1 MIKLYG
7 FPQTRSVRAAWALEE
22 AGADYEYTLVN
33 LLKGEHKQAAFLTI
47 NPFGKIPSLVDDS
60 IVISESAAICTH
72 IAEKFPAA
80 KLIPTDAKGRAEYF
94 QWLFF
99 VVSELEVHLWTAAK
113 HDRFLPEDKR
123 IPAIANTSFW
133 EFEKA
138 AAVLS
143 THLKGRQYI
152 AGEQFSAADIICV
165 SVLHWAHHVK
175 ITLDDTLLSYMNR
188 LSERPALARARAREA
203 AATQA

>member
-22 AGADYEYTLVN
+22 AGAEYEYELVN
-33 LLKGEHKQAAFLTI
+33 LRTGEHKQPAFLAI
-47 NPFGKIPSLVDDS
+47 NPFGKIPTLVDDGQA
-60 IVISESAAICTH
+60 ISESAAICTH

-138 AAVLS
+138 ATVLS
-143 THLKGRQYI
+143 THLKDRQYI

-175 ITLDDTLLSYMNR
+175 IALDDTLLNYMNR
-188 LSERPALARARAREA
+188 LSERPALARARKREA
-203 AATQA
+203 AA

>member
-7 FPQTRSVRAAWALEE
+7 FPQTRSSRVAWALEE
-22 AGADYEYTLVN
+22 AGAEYEYVLVN
-33 LLKGEHKQAAFLTI
+33 LRAGEHKQAAFLAI
-47 NPFGKIPSLVDDS
+47 NPFGKIPSLVDDG
-60 IVISESAAICTH
+60 IGISESAAICTH

-80 KLIPTDAKGRAEYF
+80 KLIPNDAKGRAEYF

-113 HDRFLPEDKR
+113 HDRLLPEDKR
-123 IPAIANTSFW
+123 IPEIGNTSYW

-143 THLKGRQYI
+143 THLNEHQYI
-152 AGEQFSAADIICV
+152 AGDQFSAADIICV
-165 SVLHWAHHVK
+165 SVLHWAHHVNVN
-175 ITLDDTLLSYMNR
+175 LDETLLNYMNR
-188 LSERPALARARAREA
+188 LSERPALARARKREA
-203 AATQA
+203 EAT

>member
-175 ITLDDTLLSYMNR
+175 ITLDDTLLNYMNR
-188 LSERPALARARAREA
+188 LSERPALARARKREA
-203 AATQA
+203 DAT

>member
-22 AGADYEYTLVN
+22 AGAKYEYGLVN
-33 LLKGEHKQAAFLTI
+33 LRTGEHKQAAFLAI
-47 NPFGKIPSLVDDS
+47 NPFGKIPSLVDDGL
-60 IVISESAAICTH
+60 VISESAAISTH

-80 KLIPTDAKGRAEYF
+80 RLIPMDAKGRAEYF

-99 VVSELEVHLWTAAK
+99 IVSELEVHLWTAAK

-123 IPAIANTSFW
+123 IPEIANTSYW

-143 THLKGRQYI
+143 TRLKDRQYI

-175 ITLDDTLLSYMNR
+175 VNLDDTLLSYMNR

-203 AATQA
+203 DAI

>member
-7 FPQTRSVRAAWALEE
+7 FPQTRSSRVTWALEE
-22 AGADYEYTLVN
+22 AGAEYEYELVN
-33 LLKGEHKQAAFLTI
+33 LRAGEHKQPTFLAI
-47 NPFGKIPSLVDDS
+47 NPFGKIPTLVDDGHA
-60 IVISESAAICTH
+60 VSESAAICTY

-80 KLIPTDAKGRAEYF
+80 KLIPNDAKSRAEYF

-113 HDRFLPEDKR
+113 HDRLLPEDKKV
-123 IPAIANTSFW
+123 PAVVSTSFW

-143 THLKGRQYI
+143 AHLKDQRYI
-152 AGEQFSAADIICV
+152 AGNQFSAADIVCV
-165 SVLHWAHHVK
+165 SVLHWAQHQKVP
-175 ITLDDTLLSYMNR
+175 LDDTLLHYMNK
-188 LSERPALARARAREA
+188 LSERPALTRARKREA
-203 AATQA
+203 DAT

>member
-7 FPQTRSVRAAWALEE
+7 FPQTRSSRVAWALEE
-22 AGADYEYTLVN
+22 AGAEYEYVLVN
-33 LLKGEHKQAAFLTI
+33 LRAGEHKQAAFLAI
-47 NPFGKIPSLVDDS
+47 NPFGKIPSLVDDGQ
-60 IVISESAAICTH
+60 VISESAAICTH

-80 KLIPTDAKGRAEYF
+80 NLIPSDAKGRAEFF

-113 HDRFLPEDKR
+113 HDRLLPEDKR
-123 IPAIANTSFW
+123 IPEIGNTSYW

-143 THLKGRQYI
+143 THLKEHQYI
-152 AGEQFSAADIICV
+152 AGEKFSAADIICV
-165 SVLHWAHHVK
+165 SVLHWAHHVNVN
-175 ITLDDTLLSYMNR
+175 LDETLLNYMNR
-188 LSERPALARARAREA
+188 LSERPALARARKREA
-203 AATQA
+203 EAT

>member
-7 FPQTRSVRAAWALEE
+7 YPQTRSVRATWALEE
-22 AGADYEYTLVN
+22 ACAEYEYQLVN
-33 LLKGEHKQAAFLTI
+33 LRTGEHKQPAFLAI
-47 NPFGKIPSLVDDS
+47 NPFAKIPSLVDDGL
-60 IVISESAAICTH
+60 VVSESAAICTY

-80 KLIPTDAKGRAEYF
+80 KLIPTEAKGRAEYF

-123 IPAIANTSFW
+123 IPEIANSSYW

-143 THLKGRQYI
+143 AHLKDHQYL
-152 AGEQFSAADIICV
+152 AGGQFTAADIICA

-175 ITLDDTLLSYMNR
+175 VNLDDTLLSYMNH
-188 LSERPALARARAREA
+188 LSERPALARARKREA
-203 AATQA
+203 DAT

>member
-7 FPQTRSVRAAWALEE
+7 FPQTRSSRVAWALEE
-22 AGADYEYTLVN
+22 ANAEYEYRLVN
-33 LLKGEHKQAAFLTI
+33 LRAGEHKQAAFLAI
-47 NPFGKIPSLVDDS
+47 NPFGKIPSLVDDGL
-60 IVISESAAICTH
+60 VISESAAICTH

-80 KLIPTDAKGRAEYF
+80 KLIPSDAKGRAEYF

-113 HDRFLPEDKR
+113 HDRLLPEDKR
-123 IPAIANTSFW
+123 IPEIGNTSYW
-133 EFEKA
+133 EFDKA
-138 AAVLS
+138 SAVLS

-152 AGEQFSAADIICV
+152 AGAEFSAADIICV

-175 ITLDDTLLSYMNR
+175 VNLDDILLNYMNR
-188 LSERPALARARAREA
+188 LSERPALARARKREA
-203 AATQA
+203 EAT

>member
-80 KLIPTDAKGRAEYF
+80 KLIPTDAKGRTEYF

-175 ITLDDTLLSYMNR
+175 ITLDDTLLNYMNR
-188 LSERPALARARAREA
+188 LSERPALIKARKREA
-203 AATQA
+203 DAT

>member
-7 FPQTRSVRAAWALEE
+7 FPQTRSSRVTWALEE
-22 AGADYEYTLVN
+22 AGAEYEYELVN
-33 LLKGEHKQAAFLTI
+33 LRAGEHKQPTFLAI
-47 NPFGKIPSLVDDS
+47 NPFGKIPTLVDDGHA
-60 IVISESAAICTH
+60 ISESAAICTY

-80 KLIPTDAKGRAEYF
+80 KLIPNDTKSRAEYF

-113 HDRFLPEDKR
+113 HDRLLPEDKKV
-123 IPAIANTSFW
+123 PAEVSTSFW

-143 THLKGRQYI
+143 AHLKDQRYI
-152 AGEQFSAADIICV
+152 AGDQFSAADIVCV
-165 SVLHWAHHVK
+165 SVLHWAQHQKVP
-175 ITLDDTLLSYMNR
+175 LDDTLLHYMNK
-188 LSERPALARARAREA
+188 LSERPALTRARKREA
-203 AATQA
+203 DAT

>member
-7 FPQTRSVRAAWALEE
+7 FPQTRSSRVAWALEE
-22 AGADYEYTLVN
+22 AGAEYEYVLVN
-33 LLKGEHKQAAFLTI
+33 LRAGEHKQAAFLAV
-47 NPFGKIPSLVDDS
+47 NPFGKIPTLVDNDQA
-60 IVISESAAICTH
+60 ISESAAICTY

-80 KLIPTDAKGRAEYF
+80 KLIPSDSKSRAEYF

-113 HDRFLPEDKR
+113 HERFLPEDKR
-123 IPAIANTSFW
+123 MPEIANTCYW

-143 THLKGRQYI
+143 THLKEHQYI
-152 AGEQFSAADIICV
+152 AGDQFSAADIICV

-175 ITLDDTLLSYMNR
+175 VNLDDTLLNYMNK
-188 LSERPALARARAREA
+188 LSERPALARARKREA
-203 AATQA
+203 EAS

>member
-7 FPQTRSVRAAWALEE
+7 FPQTRSVRVAWALEE
-22 AGADYEYTLVN
+22 ANAEYEYGLVN
-33 LLKGEHKQAAFLTI
+33 LRTGEHKQPAFLAI
-47 NPFGKIPSLVDDS
+47 NPFGKIPSLVDDGL
-60 IVISESAAICTH
+60 VISESAAICTH

-80 KLIPTDAKGRAEYF
+80 KLIPTDAKSRAAYF

-123 IPAIANTSFW
+123 IPDIANTSYW

-138 AAVLS
+138 AAILS
-143 THLKGRQYI
+143 THLKAQPYL
-152 AGEQFSAADIICV
+152 AGDQFSAADIICV

-175 ITLDDTLLSYMNR
+175 VTLDDTLLSYMNR
-188 LSERPALARARAREA
+188 VSERPALTRARKREA
-203 AATQA
+203 DAT

>member
-7 FPQTRSVRAAWALEE
+7 FPKTRSVRAAWALEE

-80 KLIPTDAKGRAEYF
+80 KLIPTDAKGRTEYF

-175 ITLDDTLLSYMNR
+175 ITLDDTLLNYMNR
-188 LSERPALARARAREA
+188 LSERPALIKARKREA
-203 AATQA
+203 DAT

>member
-7 FPQTRSVRAAWALEE
+7 YPQTRSARVAWALEE
-22 AGADYEYTLVN
+22 VGVEYEYSLVN
-33 LLKGEHKQAAFLTI
+33 IQLGEHKKPAFLAI
-47 NPFGKIPSLVDDS
+47 NPFGKIPTLVDGEQ
-60 IVISESAAICTH
+60 IISESAAICTY

-80 KLIPTDAKGRAEYF
+80 KLIPTEAKARAEYF

-99 VVSELEVHLWTAAK
+99 VVAELEVHLWTAAK

-123 IPAIANTSFW
+123 IPAVAKTSYW

-143 THLKGRQYI
+143 AHLKNREHLLGD
-152 AGEQFSAADIICV
+152 QFSTADIICV
-165 SVLHWAHHVK
+165 SVLQWAHHVK
-175 ITLDDTLLSYMNR
+175 VPLDDILLNYMNK
-188 LSERPALARARAREA
+188 LSERPALARARKRETLA
-203 AATQA
+203 P

>member
-7 FPQTRSVRAAWALEE
+7 YPQTRSARVAWALEE
-22 AGADYEYTLVN
+22 VGVEYEYSLVN
-33 LLKGEHKQAAFLTI
+33 IQLGEHKKPAFLAI
-47 NPFGKIPSLVDDS
+47 NPFGKIPTLVDGEQ
-60 IVISESAAICTH
+60 IISESAAICTY

-80 KLIPTDAKGRAEYF
+80 KLIPTEAKARAEYF

-99 VVSELEVHLWTAAK
+99 VVAELEVHLWTAAK

-123 IPAIANTSFW
+123 IPAVAKTSYW

-143 THLKGRQYI
+143 AHLKNREHLLGN
-152 AGEQFSAADIICV
+152 QFSAADIICV

-175 ITLDDTLLSYMNR
+175 VPLDDILLNYMNK
-188 LSERPALARARAREA
+188 LSERPALARARKRETLA
-203 AATQA
+203 P

>member
-47 NPFGKIPSLVDDS
+47 NPFGKIPSIVDDG
-60 IVISESAAICTH
+60 IVMSESAAICTH

-123 IPAIANTSFW
+123 IPAIAITSFW

-175 ITLDDTLLSYMNR
+175 ITLDDTLLNYMNR
-188 LSERPALARARAREA
+188 LSERPALIKARKREA
-203 AATQA
+203 DAT

>member
-7 FPQTRSVRAAWALEE
+7 FPQTRSSRVAWALEE
-22 AGADYEYTLVN
+22 AGADYEYLLVN
-33 LLKGEHKQAAFLTI
+33 LRAGEHKKPAFLAI
-47 NPFGKIPSLVDDS
+47 NPFGKIPTLVDDGQA
-60 IVISESAAICTH
+60 ISESASICTH

-99 VVSELEVHLWTAAK
+99 VVSELEVHLWAAAK
-113 HDRFLPEDKR
+113 HDRLLPEDKR
-123 IPAIANTSFW
+123 IPEIANTSYW

-143 THLKGRQYI
+143 DHLKGRQYI
-152 AGEQFSAADIICV
+152 ASNQFSAADIICV

-175 ITLDDTLLSYMNR
+175 VNLDETLLNYMNK
-188 LSERPALARARAREA
+188 LSERPALASARKREA
-203 AATQA
+203 EAA

>member
-175 ITLDDTLLSYMNR
+175 ITLDDTLLNYMNR
-188 LSERPALARARAREA
+188 LSERPALIKARKREA
-203 AATQA
+203 DAT

>member
-7 FPQTRSVRAAWALEE
+7 FPQTRSVRATWALEE
-22 AGADYEYTLVN
+22 AGAEYEYELVN
-33 LLKGEHKQAAFLTI
+33 LRTGEHKQPAFLAI
-47 NPFGKIPSLVDDS
+47 NPFGKIPSLVDDGL
-60 IVISESAAICTH
+60 VISESAAICTH
-72 IAEKFPAA
+72 IAEKFLAA

-99 VVSELEVHLWTAAK
+99 IVSELEVHLWTAAK

-138 AAVLS
+138 ATVLS
-143 THLKGRQYI
+143 THLKDRQYI

-175 ITLDDTLLSYMNR
+175 IALDDTLLNYMNR
-188 LSERPALARARAREA
+188 LSERPALARARKREA
-203 AATQA
+203 AA

>member
-7 FPQTRSVRAAWALEE
+7 FPQTRSSRVTWALEE
-22 AGADYEYTLVN
+22 AGAEYEYELVN
-33 LLKGEHKQAAFLTI
+33 LRAGEHKQPTFLAI
-47 NPFGKIPSLVDDS
+47 NPFGKIPTLVDDGHA
-60 IVISESAAICTH
+60 VSESAAICTY

-80 KLIPTDAKGRAEYF
+80 KLIPNDAKSRAEYF

-113 HDRFLPEDKR
+113 HDRLLPEDKKV
-123 IPAIANTSFW
+123 PAVVSTSFW

-143 THLKGRQYI
+143 AHLKDQQYI
-152 AGEQFSAADIICV
+152 AGNQFSAADIVCV
-165 SVLHWAHHVK
+165 SVLHWAHHQKVP
-175 ITLDDTLLSYMNR
+175 LDDTLLSYMNK
-188 LSERPALARARAREA
+188 LSERPALTRARKREA
-203 AATQA
+203 DAT

>member
-22 AGADYEYTLVN
+22 AGAEYEYELVN
-33 LLKGEHKQAAFLTI
+33 LRTGEHKQPAFLAI
-47 NPFGKIPSLVDDS
+47 NPFGKIPTLVDDGQA
-60 IVISESAAICTH
+60 ISESAAICTH

-143 THLKGRQYI
+143 THLKDRQYI

-175 ITLDDTLLSYMNR
+175 IALDDTLLNYMNR
-188 LSERPALARARAREA
+188 LSERPALARARKREA
-203 AATQA
+203 AA

>member
-7 FPQTRSVRAAWALEE
+7 HPQTRSSRVAWALGE
-22 AGADYEYTLVN
+22 AGAEYEYGLVN
-33 LLKGEHKQAAFLTI
+33 LQAGEHGKPAFLAI
-47 NPFGKIPSLVDDS
+47 NPFGKVPSLVDDGQ
-60 IVISESAAICTH
+60 VISESAAICTY

-80 KLIPTDAKGRAEYF
+80 KLIPIDAKTRAEYF
-94 QWLFF
+94 QWLLF

-113 HDRFLPEDKR
+113 HDRLLPEDKKV
-123 IPAIANTSFW
+123 PAVVGTSFW

-143 THLKGRQYI
+143 AHLKNRQYI
-152 AGEQFSAADIICV
+152 AGDQFSAADIICV

-175 ITLDDTLLSYMNR
+175 VPLDETLLNYMNK
-188 LSERPALARARAREA
+188 LSERPALARARKREA
-203 AATQA
+203 EAI

>member
-7 FPQTRSVRAAWALEE
+7 FPQTRSVRVAWALEE
-22 AGADYEYTLVN
+22 ANAEYEYGLVN
-33 LLKGEHKQAAFLTI
+33 LRTGEHKQPAFLAI
-47 NPFGKIPSLVDDS
+47 NPFGKIPSLVDDRL
-60 IVISESAAICTH
+60 VITESAAICTH

-80 KLIPTDAKGRAEYF
+80 KLIPTDAKGRAAYF

-123 IPAIANTSFW
+123 IPDIANTSYW

-138 AAVLS
+138 AAILS
-143 THLKGRQYI
+143 THLKAQPYL
-152 AGEQFSAADIICV
+152 AGDQFSAADIICV

-175 ITLDDTLLSYMNR
+175 VTLDDTLLSYMNR
-188 LSERPALARARAREA
+188 VSERPALARARKREA
-203 AATQA
+203 DAT

>member
-7 FPQTRSVRAAWALEE
+7 YPQTRSVRVAWALEE
-22 AGADYEYTLVN
+22 AGAEYEYELIN
-33 LLKGEHKQAAFLTI
+33 LRAGDHKKPAFLAI
-47 NPFGKIPSLVDDS
+47 NPFGKIPTLVDDGQA
-60 IVISESAAICTH
+60 ISESAAICTH

-80 KLIPTDAKGRAEYF
+80 KLIPSSSKARAEYF

-113 HDRFLPEDKR
+113 HDHFLPEDKR
-123 IPAIANTSFW
+123 IPAVANTSYW

-143 THLKGRQYI
+143 THLKGRQYL
-152 AGEQFSAADIICV
+152 AGDQFSAADIICV

-175 ITLDDTLLSYMNR
+175 VPLDDTLLNYMNK
-188 LSERPALARARAREA
+188 LSERPALASARKREA
-203 AATQA
+203 EAA

>member
-7 FPQTRSVRAAWALEE
+7 FPQTRSSRVAWALEE
-22 AGADYEYTLVN
+22 AGAEYEYVLVN
-33 LLKGEHKQAAFLTI
+33 LRAGEHKQAAFLAI
-47 NPFGKIPSLVDDS
+47 NPFGKIPSLVDDGL
-60 IVISESAAICTH
+60 VISESAAICTH

-80 KLIPTDAKGRAEYF
+80 KLIPNDAKGRAEYF

-113 HDRFLPEDKR
+113 HDRLLPEDKR
-123 IPAIANTSFW
+123 IPEIGNTSYW

-143 THLKGRQYI
+143 THLNEHQYI
-152 AGEQFSAADIICV
+152 AGDQFSAADIICV
-165 SVLHWAHHVK
+165 SVLHWAHHVNVN
-175 ITLDDTLLSYMNR
+175 LDETLLNYMNR
-188 LSERPALARARAREA
+188 LSERPALARARKREA
-203 AATQA
+203 EAT

>member
-47 NPFGKIPSLVDDS
+47 NPFGKIPSLVYDS

-175 ITLDDTLLSYMNR
+175 ITLDDTLLNYMNR
-188 LSERPALARARAREA
+188 LSERPALIKARKREA
-203 AATQA
+203 DAT

>member
-7 FPQTRSVRAAWALEE
+7 FPQTRSVRATWALEE
-22 AGADYEYTLVN
+22 AGAEYEYELVN
-33 LLKGEHKQAAFLTI
+33 LRTGEHKQPAFLAI
-47 NPFGKIPSLVDDS
+47 NPFGKIPTLVDDGQA
-60 IVISESAAICTH
+60 ISESAAICTH

-143 THLKGRQYI
+143 THLKDRQYI

-175 ITLDDTLLSYMNR
+175 IALDDTLLNYMNR
-188 LSERPALARARAREA
+188 LSERPALARARKREA
-203 AATQA
+203 AA